1 MLHRNLRSQE
11 RGVALA
17 IALVL
22 LGVLLVFTSVSATL
36 ITTEARQTAAE
47 YQKTRT
53 FNAALAY
60 LETITANV
68 NRILSRSPNLTLE
81 DLQGPNGVTSN
92 LPPFVSSAGN
102 GLYSFVADVPFV
114 PPGAIGTEPVTVN
127 DPPFNG
133 MRAIRRQLVLGAM
146 ARDNNTY
153 EEARLIREINF
164 YQIPAFQ
171 FAAFGFDCVE
181 ISPGP
186 PFYLGGRTHVN
197 RHLYLG
203 PWNRAWFFGPV
214 TVAGEVLFRVSPNG
228 EVRTVSDPD
237 DPRVLSLNI
246 RPPQNEASMTPDQ
259 LADHYTL
266 PIISSLPPERG
277 PRGYSTNP
285 SVYRLAPINW
295 LIDDINLATGPGSM
309 TPIRGALPNNNGVG
323 TPWGITNGHSPG
335 NQRIVPLLLP
345 TQANGFNAIEI
356 IRRANP
362 NEDLEVLRNSRFFE
376 GRFSPRASTI
386 RILLDDDIEHFP
398 PHDGGTRAYDLE
410 ELSNPN
416 TELFRR
422 FWVDNNPNVV
432 QFDPLGGS
440 DHPDQPAGVLP
451 AGSGGAPHLYNQN
464 DQLVVA
470 PPAQRRV
477 LPPQTNLVNQQADFQ
492 TTANNT
498 VDTSRRK
505 RTYIKIELL
514 VNNNV
519 SGRSDVRPARFDIT
533 PHILNLGITSGPI
546 PVLRDLPPGNLAPG
560 QPEPETTYAAVY
572 ALNDGGSISRL
583 QGPSNSPRNFLPF
596 LSESAPGT
604 PSFIGRFVQTISQQ
618 PPTVAISSPA
628 GFVNQRVTY
637 WYEPNSILTLQRTML
652 PFTPNPDPI
661 NRVNMANADPPAVD
675 DRGRPVITTTR
686 DGIQEMSSLQG
697 REDDNGNPSTRGY
710 PARLKSFLAK
720 PYFRFTDDFDNRSY
734 IKGSY
739 DIGPD
744 GQRNTA
750 DDMFLMPNPMKSN
763 IPREEIFN
771 GESSRDDKRQERFIR
786 RVRIRAA
793 RLQIS
798 GGNVAPGGLWDGP
811 ITLRPNLSVPNDNP
825 TYTVTQNVT
834 QNNVTYNVTYRTSF
848 NQIMRSPNFW
858 TNNPNSRDGI
868 LHVERQLVRLLRH
881 FVFRPGIPG
890 FYAMRHDNQGLSGTV
905 ANGAGVNSLG
915 DGLIDNDLDYLNQGP
930 ANYPNTPPD
939 AYITGPY
946 IPTFNRN
953 LNTTAADAP
962 AAGEPPTGYPGTGP
976 AGTIDL
982 QDMTPFANVAD
993 HQLLAKCLFNPTGL
1007 TPAEQVRLFPHL
1019 LRNNPNFTVNFL
1031 QTLRGAELGT
1041 PGRSTD
1047 PSLGNITG
1055 IGDFA
1060 AAQIRGTPEIAR
1072 ENLIFD
1078 WNGDGIIE
1086 PPHYPF
1092 ENQQVDLHGARRLR
1106 VRYQNGEV
1114 EEWFPGNGDT
1124 NDPGEQMSA
1133 IPREVGKTNPG
1144 SQGVARMGYSPESN
1158 INSLL
1163 PSTLRV
1169 LHTPPAGHNLDRIAR
1184 RVTSMPIEIIFWE
1197 ENPQTSGVFQ
1207 TLSDPETD
1215 VQNDIPNQPD
1225 PGSTASIFPPSNGF
1239 TETGEF
1245 QNCFRIKVPFNTFLG
1260 KATVTITPQGRP
1272 TEIRKYNVREA
1283 VAIIFQHPLASRVYP
1298 NAPGIDP
1305 LNLGPVTPP
1314 LDSGSGVPNPPP
1326 GNGTQ
1331 NLNLETQIGRR
1342 LGLSDANY
1350 AFPGHAY
1357 IAFEPNPDNPR
1368 LPPGSNATLIP
1379 RIRIE
1384 MDRAFPINVYDQREG
1399 RHVNRRYGFQGIATA
1414 SDYYNQDRDIGQAPP
1429 HRIVYTVWP
1438 AWPNS
1443 PDLLPDN
1450 QRLLANMAYRLP
1462 MPSPLAYERRGLMN
1476 VVELNVGNLKRL
1488 FRGDFDAF
1496 LARVDQATS
1505 GLTGGGGFTTGRPRQ
1520 LASNGRIDVSDNG
1533 FVVYFSDRRGDSN
1546 NDGIYD
1552 FNDVYGENGIL
1563 NALDDMYGVN
1573 PGTVADP
1580 QQGGRQVSFDRV
1592 VNSPG
1597 PRPGDGRLRRDV
1609 ECETQPNFTPTLNRP
1624 ARSGEAPHGA
1634 VPVNDGYEYFGGSA
1648 NPNVQTAGNGH
1659 GVIALS
1665 VRFTYAPRP
1674 DGTFEITNSFR
1685 EFVYPPDVFPPSL
1698 TPTPTGMRRWRIVD
1712 SAKTGRVR
1720 AFRRAL
1726 RITNAMDIPRI
1737 FVNRPTGTGRGFT
1750 GFTVVAEGPVYL
1762 HGNINAIGVVENF
1775 QTRPN
1780 ALRSRIPR
1788 GGPTPS
1794 ENYAQTGNANIPTP
1808 PPADWCRNPNDPDDP
1823 LLHGSMGIY
1832 ADSISIHS
1840 NGWSDA
1846 RTFVTGFNFA
1856 GSWVSGYREQNS
1868 LRRLAVRTTVK
1879 AAWLT
1884 GAPRTGSGNNGLTGQ
1899 VQTATN
1905 DAPMTGQF
1913 PNHWDNNTDG
1923 GLHNF
1928 PRFLEDFGG
1937 QPPFS
1942 YPDLR
1947 NFNYNGSFIFQFFS
1961 HQGNGLWFINQDG
1974 SYTPPNPRNWN
1985 FDTAFLLPGGIP
1997 PGTPFYSFYQNS
2009 AYRQIFLENNPN

>member
-1 MLHRNLRSQE
+1 MRPYFAQMLHRNLRSQE

-81 DLQGPNGVTSN
+81 DLQGPYGVTSN

-114 PPGAIGTEPVTVN
+114 PPGEIGTETVTVN

-171 FAAFGFDCVE
+171 FAAFGFDCLEV
-181 ISPGP
+181 SPGP
-186 PFYLGGRTHVN
+186 RFYLGGRTHVN

-203 PWNRAWFFGPV
+203 PRNRAWFFGPV
-214 TVAGEVLFRVSPNG
+214 TVAGEVLLAVSPNRELRDYAIENG
-228 EVRTVSDPD
+228 VSRA
-237 DPRVLSLNI
+237 RVLNI
-246 RPPQNEASMTPDQ
+246 NKQPSGTNADA
-259 LADHYTL
+259 LADSVTE
-266 PIISSLPPERG
+266 PITPSLPATNG
-277 PRGYSTNP
+277 PGGRSTDP
-285 SVYRLAPINW
+285 FTYRLAPINW
-295 LIDDINLATGPGSM
+295 LINDINLPVGSGS
-309 TPIRGALPNNNGVG
+309 PRGAGPNNNGVG
-323 TPWGITNGHSPG
+323 KPWGVTNGHSPG
-335 NQRIVPLLLP
+335 SQRIVPLLLP

-356 IRRANP
+356 LRRSNP
-362 NEDLEVLRNSRFFE
+362 NENREVLRTSRFYE
-376 GRFSPRASTI
+376 GQVSARACTI
-386 RILLDDDIEHFP
+386 RILLDDDLDHFP
-398 PHDGGTRAYDLE
+398 PAPANGTRAYDLE

-451 AGSGGAPHLYNQN
+451 AGSGGDPHLYNQN

-572 ALNDGGSISRL
+572 ALNDGGSILRL

-596 LSESAPGT
+596 LSESDPGT
-604 PSFIGRFVQTISQQ
+604 PSFIGRFVQTLSQQ

-652 PFTPNPDPI
+652 PFTPQTN
-661 NRVNMANADPPAVD
+661 VNMANANPPQED
-675 DRGRPVITTTR
+675 DRRRPVITTETA
-686 DGIQEMSSLQG
+686 SLRG
-697 REDDNGNPSTRGY
+697 RLDNNGTPSLTGY
-710 PARLKSFLAK
+710 PARFKSLLAK

-744 GQRNTA
+744 GQRDTA
-750 DDMFLMPNPMKSN
+750 DDMFLMPNPMKSE

-771 GESSRDDKRQERFIR
+771 GENSSGDKRQERFIR
-786 RVRIRAA
+786 RVRVRAA
-793 RLQIS
+793 RLRLSAS
-798 GGNVAPGGLWDGP
+798 GEPVADRTLHP
-811 ITLRPNLSVPNDNP
+811 IAMLMPDLNTQGDDP
-825 TYTVTQNVT
+825 TYTVSPDGDLLG
-834 QNNVTYNVTYRTSF
+834 YKTSF

-858 TNNPNSRDGI
+858 TNNPNSFWTSDPTGQNLRNV
-868 LHVERQLVRLLRH
+868 LRVERQLVRLLRS

-890 FYAMRHDNQGLSGTV
+890 FYAMRHDDLDILGNPV
-905 ANGAGVNSLG
+905 APGAGANSLG
-915 DGLIDNDLDYLNQGP
+915 DGRLDNDLDYLNQGP
-930 ANYPNTPPD
+930 ATYPSSPAN
-939 AYITGPY
+939 AYINGPY
-946 IPTFNRN
+946 TPTFNRN

-962 AAGEPPTGYPGTGP
+962 AAGDPPTGYPGTGP
-976 AGTIDL
+976 TGTIDL
-982 QDMTPFANVAD
+982 QEMTPFANVAD

-1019 LRNNPNFTVNFL
+1019 LRVAPNFTVNFL

-1047 PSLGNITG
+1047 PSLGNIPT

-1060 AAQIRGTPEIAR
+1060 TAQIRGTPEIAR
-1072 ENLIFD
+1072 ENLTFD

-1092 ENQQVDLHGARRLR
+1092 EDQRVDLNGVRRIPNN
-1106 VRYQNGEV
+1106 QNGE
-1114 EEWFPGNGDT
+1114 WFYGDGDT
-1124 NDPGEQMSA
+1124 DDAGEQMSA
-1133 IPREVGKTNPG
+1133 IPRRVGVTNPG

-1197 ENPQTSGVFQ
+1197 AAQNDPDPNFAP
-1207 TLSDPETD
+1207 LPDPEGGLDT
-1215 VQNDIPNQPD
+1215 VLNQAD
-1225 PGSTASIFPPSNGF
+1225 PGSNATLFPPSDRFLEN
-1239 TETGEF
+1239 GEF

-1260 KATVTITPQGRP
+1260 KTNPVDIPGVGNNLRF
-1272 TEIRKYNVREA
+1272 NVREA
-1283 VAIIFQHPLASRVYP
+1283 VGIIFQHPLASRVYP
-1298 NAPGIDP
+1298 DAPGIDTT
-1305 LNLGPVTPP
+1305 NIGPTTPA
-1314 LDSGSGVPNPPP
+1314 LDGVPSLP
-1326 GNGTQ
+1326 GSAPAGTQ

-1368 LPPGSNATLIP
+1368 LPPRSNATLIP

-1414 SDYYNQDRDIGQAPP
+1414 SDYYSADIGAATP
-1429 HRIVYTVWP
+1429 HRVVSSVWP
-1438 AWPNS
+1438 AWPGTGEKE
-1443 PDLLPDN
+1443 LPGTTRENEPPNEDD
-1450 QRLLANMAYRLP
+1450 QRILANMVYRLP
-1462 MPSPLAYERRGLMN
+1462 MPSPIAYERRGLMN
-1476 VVELNVGNLKRL
+1476 IVELNVGNLKRL
-1488 FRGDFDAF
+1488 FRGDFDNF
-1496 LARVDQATS
+1496 LAIVERETS
-1505 GLTGGGGFTTGRPRQ
+1505 ALTGNIEGGFTTGKPRQ
-1520 LASNGRIDVSDNG
+1520 LSRDGKIDVSDNG
-1533 FVVYFSDRRGDSN
+1533 FIVYFSDRRGDSN

-1552 FNDVYGENGIL
+1552 FNDVYGENNVL
-1563 NALDDMYGVN
+1563 DALDNSCETD
-1573 PGTVADP
+1573 PGMVSDP
-1580 QQGGRQVSFDRV
+1580 QQGGIRV
-1592 VNSPG
+1592 PFERVANGPG
-1597 PRPGDGRLRRDV
+1597 PKPGDGRLRRDV
-1609 ECETQPNFTPTLNRP
+1609 ECETQPNFTPTLNQP

-1648 NPNVQTAGNGH
+1648 NPNADTAGTGH
-1659 GVIALS
+1659 GVVAQFT
-1665 VRFTYAPRP
+1665 RYTYAPQEN
-1674 DGTFEITNSFR
+1674 GTRTITDTFTGIA
-1685 EFVYPPDVFPPSL
+1685 YPPGVFPPSL
-1698 TPTPTGMRRWRIVD
+1698 TPTSTGMRTWRIVD
-1712 SAKTGRVR
+1712 SAKTGRIR

-1726 RITNAMDIPRI
+1726 RITNAMDIPRYY
-1737 FVNRPTGTGRGFT
+1737 VNRPAGTGRGFT
-1750 GFTVVAEGPVYL
+1750 GLTVVNEGPVYL
-1762 HGNINAIGVVENF
+1762 HGNVNAIGVTEDL
-1775 QTRPN
+1775 QDADT
-1780 ALRSRIPR
+1780 ALNSRIPR
-1788 GGPTPS
+1788 GGPTRS
-1794 ENYAQTGNANIPTP
+1794 ECFAQTGNAHIGTP
-1808 PPADWCRNPNDPDDP
+1808 PPSDWCNSLENPNDP
-1823 LLHGSMGIY
+1823 LLHGPMGIY
-1832 ADSISIHS
+1832 GDSISIHS
-1840 NGWSDA
+1840 NGWSDG
-1846 RTFVTGFNFA
+1846 RMFLTGF
-1856 GSWVSGYREQNS
+1856 SHQRYRPQNS
-1868 LRRLAVRTTVK
+1868 LKRIAVRTTVK

-1884 GAPRTGSGNNGLTGQ
+1884 GAPRTGSGNNNLTGQ
-1899 VQTATN
+1899 VQKSNN
-1905 DAPMTGQF
+1905 DAPDRENDMD
-1913 PNHWDNNTDG
+1913 PDNNTDG

-1937 QPPFS
+1937 DPHS
-1942 YPDLR
+1942 R

-1961 HQGNGLWFINQDG
+1961 HQGNGPWLIGGDG
-1974 SYTPPNPRNWN
+1974 TYTPPNPRNWN

-2009 AYRQIFLENNPN
+2009 TYRQIFLENNPN